1 MDARKVLPLVILIY
15 FTAGLAFVISQNP
28 WFSFTRNALS
38 DMGSLKN
45 PKGWIFNL
53 YIMGLGIL
61 GLITAKALKRDV
73 LKIAMLTLIL
83 VGVFPEEKPLHTPSA
98 VLTYLLSFLDMVL
111 YGKIWRIIGL
121 GTFILMIALIK
132 MGIGL
137 AIPEVIGAIVIITY
151 IMCLGWRE

>member
-1 MDARKVLPLVILIY
+1 MDTRKALPLVVLIY
-15 FTAGLAFVISQNP
+15 FTIGLAFVVNQNP
-28 WFSFTRNALS
+28 WFSFTENALS

-53 YIMGLGIL
+53 YIIGLGTL

-73 LKIAMLTLIL
+73 LKIAMLALIL

-111 YGKIWRIIGL
+111 YGGMWRIIGP

-132 MGIGL
+132 IGIGL
-137 AIPEVIGAIVIITY
+137 AIPEVIGAMAIITY
-151 IMCLGWRE
+151 MIYLGWRE

>member
-1 MDARKVLPLVILIY
+1 
-15 FTAGLAFVISQNP
+15 
-28 WFSFTRNALS
+28 
-38 DMGSLKN
+38 MGSLKN

-53 YIMGLGIL
+53 YIIGLGTL

-73 LKIAMLTLIL
+73 LKIAMLALIL

-111 YGKIWRIIGL
+111 YGGMWRIIGP

-132 MGIGL
+132 IGIGL
-137 AIPEVIGAIVIITY
+137 AIPEVIGAMAIITY
-151 IMCLGWRE
+151 MIYLGWRE